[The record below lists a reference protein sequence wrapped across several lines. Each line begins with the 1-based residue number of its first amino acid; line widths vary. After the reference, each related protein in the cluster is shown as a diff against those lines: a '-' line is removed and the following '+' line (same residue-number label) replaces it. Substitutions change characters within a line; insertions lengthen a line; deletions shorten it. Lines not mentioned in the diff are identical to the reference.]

1 MSVPCKFEKSLLKH
15 DEQEPILASH
25 HPAIYDA
32 SLDDLKTLRQR
43 LRDLRD
49 KELTLSRAKR
59 REKRG
64 KGAPRG
70 ASFPGTAERP
80 FQRKQV
86 FVAALKRVSKEI
98 ARQEY
103 LNARA
108 AHVEAAQRALA
119 MKRAAQFPTRP
130 DAGYTAHEGM
140 RSLPS
145 QRRLFKVSP
154 AKIGSI
160 SQATRNRQAAHD
172 ARNRAAG
179 SRPSPR

>member
-1 MSVPCKFEKSLLKH
+1 MSVPCKFELSLLTH
-15 DEQEPILASH
+15 DERQPVLTSH

-32 SLDDLKTLRQR
+32 TLDDLRALRQR
-43 LRDLRD
+43 LRELRE
-49 KELTLSRAKR
+49 KERTLSRAKR
-59 REKRG
+59 RETRG

-86 FVAALKRVSKEI
+86 FGAALKRVSKEI
-98 ARQEY
+98 ARREAIDMRKS
-103 LNARA
+103 L
-108 AHVEAAQRALA
+108 VEAVHRALA
-119 MKRAAQFPTRP
+119 MKRAAQFPPRP

-145 QRRLFKVSP
+145 QRRRFKVPP

-160 SQATRNRQAAHD
+160 SQATRNAQARRD
-172 ARNRAAG
+172 ARN
-179 SRPSPR
+179 